1 MAGQKRNRTEE
12 RNIYYNNV
20 TEKYDIKYNYKI
32 YNSAKQKNEYK
43 AKWKYGIASIAE
55 AKVELDIL
63 KRGGYK
69 PENESIT
76 LQGAYELWKNRAKI
90 QNYSKATIINTE
102 YYIKM
107 LNTFIPLDTP
117 INEITEKVYE
127 DVFVK
132 CR

>member
-76 LQGAYELWKNRAKI
+76 HMNYGRIGPKYRITAK
-90 QNYSKATIINTE
+90 Q
-102 YYIKM
+102 
-107 LNTFIPLDTP
+107 LL
-117 INEITEKVYE
+117 
-127 DVFVK
+127 
-132 CR
+132 